1 MGGRRG
7 CVVDA
12 TVFLATIPAISFE
25 AGVSFAPSIE
35 ISDARPFVIF
45 ILLPLLLSL
54 LLSMFPPFSSAKSPL
69 KLPQLAVLA
78 RLSRLRSH
86 ASWSARTCSSVTS
99 NCG

>member
-7 CVVDA
+7 CVVVVA
-12 TVFLATIPAISFE
+12 ALVPTILSVTGGAPVFASDTC
-25 AGVSFAPSIE
+25 
-35 ISDARPFVIF
+35 DARPFVIF